1 MTVWLGRQGHQV
13 SRKRVRRL
21 MRTMGLQAIYWR
33 PRTSRRAPGH
43 KVYPYLLKGM
53 EITRPNQVWAAD
65 ITYIPMARGFL
76 YLVAIMDWH
85 SPYVVAW
92 NLSTTLDAAFCVE
105 ALDVVIYCVCPS
117 VWSSAWPRFKTPVRL
132 TCGGDRRVEC
142 TQRKGYG
149 HGE

>member
-76 YLVAIMDWH
+76 YPESTEGVGRVSVLKRQEGA
-85 SPYVVAW
+85 PL
-92 NLSTTLDAAFCVE
+92 NL
-105 ALDVVIYCVCPS
+105 
-117 VWSSAWPRFKTPVRL
+117 
-132 TCGGDRRVEC
+132 G
-142 TQRKGYG
+142 
-149 HGE
+149 